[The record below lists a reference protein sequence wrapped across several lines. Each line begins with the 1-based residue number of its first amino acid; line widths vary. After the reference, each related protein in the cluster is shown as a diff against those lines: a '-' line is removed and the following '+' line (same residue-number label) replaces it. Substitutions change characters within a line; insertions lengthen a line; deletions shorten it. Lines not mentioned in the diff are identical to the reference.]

1 MTYISGAYWND
12 ENQKYQGIW
21 SEQEYP
27 QAINAGS
34 PLHNWG
40 TGLCVL
46 VLPTITDLHDKL

>member
-34 PLHNWG
+34 TLHNWS

-46 VLPTITDLHDKL
+46 VLPTITELHDKL